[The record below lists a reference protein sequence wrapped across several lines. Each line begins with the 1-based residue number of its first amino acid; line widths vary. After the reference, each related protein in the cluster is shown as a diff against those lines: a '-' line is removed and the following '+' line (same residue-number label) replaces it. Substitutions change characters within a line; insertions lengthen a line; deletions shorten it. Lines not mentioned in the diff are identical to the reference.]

1 VRDEKGRKMSK
12 TRGNTIDPLELMD
25 RHGADALRFTLAA
38 MSSPGTDVALDLK
51 RVEGYQAFG
60 TKIWNA
66 ARFVLMNLSDEPP
79 SEGVQF
85 RADSEN
91 LKLTDRWIVS
101 RVNEVTREVDRAL
114 GEFRYD
120 EAASALY
127 HFFWHELCDWYIEVA
142 KPSLVGEARN
152 AAESSRTRAVLLR
165 VLDRALRLLHP
176 FMPFLTE
183 EIWQLLPHEGASLV
197 TAAFPRW
204 REEEFD
210 ADAEREMA
218 FLMSVVTKLRNL
230 RSENS
235 LDPKKKLEVLF
246 RSDLVRPRRLLES
259 HGDIVRNLA
268 RLERF
273 EFVQEIPLDLPAAR
287 GVITGLEMAILRSG
301 LVDRGEERRRLSR
314 ELEKVEKE
322 LAGVEAKLEND
333 AFARRAPAEIVEKVR
348 AAQRELA
355 EKKERLVRTLSTLPE
370 TELSSPPG

>member
-1 VRDEKGRKMSK
+1 
-12 TRGNTIDPLELMD
+12 
-25 RHGADALRFTLAA
+25 
-38 MSSPGTDVALDLK
+38 
-51 RVEGYQAFG
+51 
-60 TKIWNA
+60 
-66 ARFVLMNLSDEPP
+66 MNLSDEPP